1 AARGRGDRGADQGA
15 AGPPERDPGGAR
27 RGEPR
32 AGRLRIRAVRS
43 PAASRRWSGG
53 APAGRPRQVPRLAA
67 RLGLRAGRRVPGGR
81 CRGRGGRGRP
91 RARWRLPDPQ
101 QLPRPVRARAAW
113 RLALPRGD
121 GVTPM
126 ERDVAAFLADLAD
139 QGRSPNTVAAYRND
153 LGQFL
158 AARPRAATAG
168 PRRADV
174 ASWVADLAEHYAA
187 ASIAR
192 KIAAV
197 RAWCRWLVGCG
208 ALDADPTTGI
218 EGSLPRLGRRATT
231 APPGEAV
238 AVLLDGAARRGRA
251 APADLRDDAIVRLLA
266 ATGVRASELCALDV
280 ADLEGGVVREGEQDA
295 RALLVNVRGRRGG
308 RRRAVREPAWPA
320 PGAPGVVGDPGAPGR
335 GGGAHGPPATACAP
349 AGGGGAR
356 REQGHRRGAAPPRP
370 RAARDD
376 ARLRACLGG
385 RAPTARPTRSTGG
398 TPGSTGLAVATGAPR
413 PVAARRRGLGAALRA
428 VAPPAGRQLG
438 PAAGAG

>member
-1 AARGRGDRGADQGA
+1 
-15 AGPPERDPGGAR
+15 
-27 RGEPR
+27 
-32 AGRLRIRAVRS
+32 
-43 PAASRRWSGG
+43 
-53 APAGRPRQVPRLAA
+53 
-67 RLGLRAGRRVPGGR
+67 
-81 CRGRGGRGRP
+81 
-91 RARWRLPDPQ
+91 
-101 QLPRPVRARAAW
+101 
-113 RLALPRGD
+113 
-121 GVTPM
+121 M

-295 RALLVNVRGRRGG
+295 RALLVNVRGRRGCRTIALDPATETALRRYLEHARPCLANDAGDADALFVNRRG
-308 RRRAVREPAWPA
+308 RRLGRQGLWVILARRAAAAGLTGRLPPRALRRAAAARAASRGIAEAQRLLGHARPETTRAYAPASAGGRRP
-320 PGAPGVVGDPGAPGR
+320 PGR
-335 GGGAHGPPATACAP
+335 PG
-349 AGGGGAR
+349 
-356 REQGHRRGAAPPRP
+356 RP
-370 RAARDD
+370 EE
-376 ARLRACLGG
+376 RL
-385 RAPTARPTRSTGG
+385 ARP
-398 TPGSTGLAVATGAPR
+398 A
-413 PVAARRRGLGAALRA
+413 
-428 VAPPAGRQLG
+428 
-438 PAAGAG
+438 